1 MDSPARHDPP
11 AEGELASGTLQHPQ
25 AHVPRCEQG
34 HHRLS
39 TESPPPAPT
48 AQGKVMAQEA
58 ELNDLKRRQ
67 GGSGLTS

>member
-1 MDSPARHDPP
+1 MGSPPRHDPP

-25 AHVPRCEQG
+25 AHVTRCKQG

-48 AQGKVMAQEA
+48 AQGKVAAQEA
-58 ELNDLKRRQ
+58 ELNELTRRQ